1 MLLAEKPQ
9 KTIFN
14 MGTLRPSVRLELGRF
29 SVSFQSGRASVFGS
43 RPTIRDDI
51 CRLIVLRTRHFKSL
65 LVSCSSLV
73 DVCALHNKGINSEKL
88 LILFNLALLAVSL

>member
-14 MGTLRPSVRLELGRF
+14 MGTIRLSVRLELGRF

-43 RPTIRDDI
+43 TIRDDI

-73 DVCALHNKGINSEKL
+73 DVCALHNKDINSEKL
-88 LILFNLALLAVSL
+88 LILVNLALLAVSL